1 MGFVVPLLRSFL
13 FGMPPMMPTA
23 VAMAFEL
30 AAYGACTG
38 LLYRLLPR
46 RIGSLYAAL
55 VGAMI
60 AGRIVWGL
68 VSFALYSM
76 MGSPFTWQAFL
87 AGAFT
92 NALPGILIQLAIVPG
107 IAMQITQAAGMP
119 LVEAK
124 RAKEQTS

>member
-1 MGFVVPLLRSFL
+1 
-13 FGMPPMMPTA
+13 
-23 VAMAFEL
+23 
-30 AAYGACTG
+30 
-38 LLYRLLPR
+38 
-46 RIGSLYAAL
+46 
-55 VGAMI
+55 
-60 AGRIVWGL
+60 
-68 VSFALYSM
+68 M

>member
-1 MGFVVPLLRSFL
+1 
-13 FGMPPMMPTA
+13 
-23 VAMAFEL
+23 
-30 AAYGACTG
+30 
-38 LLYRLLPR
+38 
-46 RIGSLYAAL
+46 
-55 VGAMI
+55 MI